1 MRKSN
6 LFIIIALLGGMI
18 FSGFQCSSTELT
30 TANLYIQQKNY
41 NQAIV
46 ALKQDVTKNPKSD
59 EGWYLLGYVYGET
72 GNIDSLMIAFK
83 NSLAASNKFEKEIA
97 NSKNYH
103 WANSFNTGV
112 NLFQRANN
120 IEDEDSSMIYY
131 DKSIEAFENAAS
143 LQPDSADSYK
153 NMAFVYM
160 SSGRNE
166 KAIKPLNK
174 LVELKQ
180 ELDGYRYLGEIYYAK
195 GIQKKS
201 AFGVSGNTQDSIDA
215 TANFSNAIDIL
226 EKGSRLYPE
235 DDNITRLL
243 NASYVES
250 GRIDEALESTR
261 QLVEKDP
268 ENETFRY
275 NYGVLLLQI
284 NEFAAAEEQLK
295 YAIDID
301 PEYSNAIYNL
311 AVTYVK
317 WGTKLSK
324 EEEASENYTG
334 AYKKKYEEALPYLKS
349 VVEDDPENVEIW
361 ELLGKVYSIIG
372 MQDEALDAY
381 NQADQ
386 LRQ

>member
-1 MRKSN
+1 M
-6 LFIIIALLGGMI
+6 
-18 FSGFQCSSTELT
+18 
-30 TANLYIQQKNY
+30 
-41 NQAIV
+41 
-46 ALKQDVTKNPKSD
+46 
-59 EGWYLLGYVYGET
+59 
-72 GNIDSLMIAFK
+72 
-83 NSLAASNKFEKEIA
+83 
-97 NSKNYH
+97 
-103 WANSFNTGV
+103 
-112 NLFQRANN
+112 
-120 IEDEDSSMIYY
+120 
-131 DKSIEAFENAAS
+131 
-143 LQPDSADSYK
+143 
-153 NMAFVYM
+153 
-160 SSGRNE
+160 
-166 KAIKPLNK
+166 
-174 LVELKQ
+174 
-180 ELDGYRYLGEIYYAK
+180 
-195 GIQKKS
+195 
-201 AFGVSGNTQDSIDA
+201 
-215 TANFSNAIDIL
+215 

-243 NASYVES
+243 NASYVEN

-261 QLVEKDP
+261 QLVEKEP

-284 NEFAAAEEQLK
+284 NKFAEAEEQLK

-317 WGTKLSK
+317 WGTLLSK

-334 AYKKKYEEALPYLKS
+334 AYKEKYEQALPYLKS

-361 ELLGKVYSIIG
+361 ELLGKVYSILG